1 MASPLLKGKK
11 YTVRIDKD
19 HNNKKLQKPI
29 LFIGECFRTNNSIS
43 EFIDTTTFNVHVV
56 PKYAYD
62 CCIPAKTG
70 GTRKR
75 KK

>member
-1 MASPLLKGKK
+1 MANPLLKGKK
-11 YTVRIDKD
+11 YTVRIYKD
-19 HNNKKLQKPI
+19 RNNKPLQKPI
-29 LFIGECFRTNNSIS
+29 LFIGECFRTNDTIS

-62 CCIPAKTG
+62 CCIPAKSG

-75 KK
+75 RI